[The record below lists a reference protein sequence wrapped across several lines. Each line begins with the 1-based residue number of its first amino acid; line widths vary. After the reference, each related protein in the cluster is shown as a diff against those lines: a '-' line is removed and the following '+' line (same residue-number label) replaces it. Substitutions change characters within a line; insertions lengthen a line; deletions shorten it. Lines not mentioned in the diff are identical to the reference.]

1 MVVHLFGLRVSLGN
15 SCVSAEA
22 EGILRAMRIY
32 PEVMRRR
39 IPAVLLDLLAVL
51 LILCFAK
58 LGLAVNDAVDD
69 VAGLGRGVQA
79 AGGSVQT
86 GFDKAG
92 EAVSGVPLVG
102 GGISDAFS
110 GVGDA
115 TGGNAVELGRDGEQ
129 AVEHLASL
137 LGWTTFL
144 VPTLL
149 LLIAVV
155 PRRVRQIRRLNAAG
169 RILRAGTEEERRLL
183 AMRAAFSLPYGT
195 LIAHTSDPIGDL
207 AAGDYD
213 TLLAALY
220 EDSGLEP
227 PREKR
232 T

>member
-1 MVVHLFGLRVSLGN
+1 VD
-15 SCVSAEA
+15 SAELA
-22 EGILRAMRIY
+22 VILGRMRIY
-32 PEVMRRR
+32 PEVMSRR
-39 IPAVLLDLLAVL
+39 IPAVLLDVLAIF
-51 LILCFAK
+51 LIFCFAR
-58 LGLAVNDAVDD
+58 LGLAVNDAVDE

-86 GFDKAG
+86 GFEQAG

-115 TGGNAVELGRDGEQ
+115 TGGNAVDLGREGEQ

-149 LLIAVV
+149 LLIAVA
-155 PRRVRQIRRLNAAG
+155 PRRARQFWRLNAAG
-169 RILRAGTEEERRLL
+169 RILHADTEEQRRLL

-195 LIAHTSDPIGDL
+195 LIAHTRDPIGDL
-207 AAGDYD
+207 SRGEYD
-213 TLLAALY
+213 GLLAALY
-220 EDSGLEP
+220 EDSGLKP
-227 PREKR
+227 DRKSATTGSLPG
-232 T
+232 

>member
-1 MVVHLFGLRVSLGN
+1 MD
-15 SCVSAEA
+15 SAELA
-22 EGILRAMRIY
+22 VILGRMRIY
-32 PEVMRRR
+32 PEVMSRR
-39 IPAVLLDLLAVL
+39 IPAVLLDVLAIF
-51 LILCFAK
+51 LIFCFAR

-86 GFDKAG
+86 GFEQAG

-115 TGGNAVELGRDGEQ
+115 TGGNAVDLGREGEQ

-149 LLIAVV
+149 LLIAVA
-155 PRRVRQIRRLNAAG
+155 PRRARQIRRLNAAG
-169 RILRAGTEEERRLL
+169 RILHADTEEQRRLL

-195 LIAHTSDPIGDL
+195 LIAHTPDPIGDL
-207 AAGDYD
+207 SRGEYD
-213 TLLAALY
+213 GLLAALY
-220 EDSGLEP
+220 EDSGLKP
-227 PREKR
+227 DRKSATTGSLPG
-232 T
+232 

>member
-1 MVVHLFGLRVSLGN
+1 
-15 SCVSAEA
+15 
-22 EGILRAMRIY
+22 MRIY

-39 IPAVLLDLLAVL
+39 IPAVLLDLLVIL
-51 LILCFAK
+51 LIFGFAK

-79 AGGSVQT
+79 AGGSVQS
-86 GFDKAG
+86 GFEQAG
-92 EAVSGVPLVG
+92 DAVSGVPLVG
-102 GGISDAFS
+102 GDISDAFS

-115 TGGNAVELGRDGEQ
+115 TGGNAVELGREGEQ

-149 LLIAVV
+149 LLIAVG

-169 RILRAGTEEERRLL
+169 RILDAETEEERRLL

-195 LIAHTSDPIGDL
+195 LLMHTRDPIGDL
-207 AAGDYD
+207 ASGEYGG
-213 TLLAALY
+213 LLAALY
-220 EDSGLEP
+220 EDSGLLPGGKSASSGPDEG
-227 PREKR
+227 
-232 T
+232 